1 MELRPLSK
9 FTSWVDIQSQPAFPS
24 ISHFP
29 DLPCLRVRGPQ
40 RTQTSFHSN
49 FWSVLP
55 HPQKIDNLSHLHACS
70 VVKSCLTCSPPGS
83 SIHGIFQARI
93 LEWVTISYSRNNKS
107 SLILHPGIKPVCK
120 KRILESQLKHLIPRK
135 LCLNLR
141 GGLQNSRG
149 RGQGLQKHWPSCYLI
164 CKRDAGTPA
173 QSSPKR

>member
-70 VVKSCLTCSPPGS
+70 VAKSCLTCSPPGS

-107 SLILHPGIKPVCK
+107 SLILHPGIKPVSPASPALVGGFLTIAPPGKFLTHLVTAKTSPLVGASPFHCK
-120 KRILESQLKHLIPRK
+120 KP
-135 LCLNLR
+135 N
-141 GGLQNSRG
+141 
-149 RGQGLQKHWPSCYLI
+149 Y
-164 CKRDAGTPA
+164 
-173 QSSPKR
+173 